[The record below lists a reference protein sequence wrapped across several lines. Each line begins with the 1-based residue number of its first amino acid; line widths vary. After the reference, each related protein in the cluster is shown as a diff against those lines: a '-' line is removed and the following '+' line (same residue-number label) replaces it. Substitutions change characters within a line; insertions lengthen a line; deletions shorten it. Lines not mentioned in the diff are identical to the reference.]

1 MLVAGADPVQHEAKV
16 WKFMHKLFP
25 TCLLIQDGSNS
36 PELQITE
43 VNLHPGCGFPSDQGK
58 TILLAGGFSSI
69 TAESGFPLSSTL
81 QLNHALATLGA
92 GELATL
98 AQAELKRF
106 NGLDYRSYT
115 VEADNRVC
123 VLGDNA
129 EQLNKFM
136 DTYGGVLNVEP
147 LLVKGYHPEIPTVT
161 ELNIDNHGLQC
172 RLEYQV
178 RSPINLE
185 LCTYCGACGPACPEQ
200 CISEKLFVN
209 YDACTF
215 CKECEKVCVA
225 KAIDVHSAL
234 SKVLEVPALIILG
247 TFKVELSEGF
257 GKVFY
262 EDNLA
267 EYFATLFPSQI
278 DEIITCNNDLCQY
291 SGNLGRGCDLCL
303 SSCPHGAIIQD
314 SKGVSVDSFKCEE
327 CGACVAACPTGALQN
342 QRFND
347 SSFVDYFCAVTI
359 PPDGTVVIGDEKSLH
374 GLWWQEQGKR
384 RENTF
389 FLHYDTAHS
398 LSLFHFMFLLSR
410 GARRIIL
417 LEREGQEDGIPA
429 AKKQMSLAN
438 EMLNRLYDIDDAVL
452 SCSLDDFGSLMTAP
466 LAGSFGSPAGTGYTA
481 FNNRRHSLVVALEA
495 LVKNSG
501 RELSMQPE
509 GYIPFA
515 TVSCNSER
523 CTQCMACL
531 NDCRIE
537 AMRAD
542 PQQLS
547 LNHLG
552 AMCVGCGLCVRICPE
567 NALTISQEFTLGN
580 DFFVPREMAKAEPMA
595 CKKCGKV
602 FGTRK
607 SFDRVMAILSKKE
620 TVDTSHFEYC
630 DTCRVV
636 KLFESE

>member
-1 MLVAGADPVQHEAKV
+1 MQ
-16 WKFMHKLFP
+16 KLFP
-25 TCLLIQDGSNS
+25 TCLLVQDGSNV
-36 PELQITE
+36 PELEITE
-43 VNLHPGCGFPSDQGK
+43 VNLHPGRGFSSDQGK
-58 TILLAGGFSSI
+58 SILLAGGFSSI
-69 TAESGFPLSSTL
+69 TPESSFPLSSTL
-81 QLNHALATLGA
+81 LLNHALATFGA
-92 GELATL
+92 SELTAL
-98 AQAELKRF
+98 AQAELRRF

-123 VLGDNA
+123 VLADNA
-129 EQLNKFM
+129 DQLTTFM
-136 DTYGGVLNVEP
+136 DTYGGVLNIEP

-161 ELNIDNHGLQC
+161 ELHIDNHGLQC

-185 LCTYCGACGPACPEQ
+185 LCTYCGGCGPACPEQ
-200 CISEKLFVN
+200 CISEKLFVDF
-209 YDACTF
+209 DACTF
-215 CKECEKVCVA
+215 CKACEKVCA
-225 KAIDVHSAL
+225 TKAIDIHGAL
-234 SKVLEVPALIILG
+234 SKLLEVPALIVLG
-247 TFKVELSEGF
+247 TFKVDLPDGY

-262 EDNLA
+262 EDKLA
-267 EYFATLFPSQI
+267 DYFATLFSCQI
-278 DEIITCNNDLCQY
+278 DEVITCNNDLCQY

-314 SKGVSVDSFKCEE
+314 SRGVTVDSFKCEE

-347 SSFVDYFCAVTI
+347 SAFVEYFHDVSI
-359 PPDGTVVIGDEKSLH
+359 PQDGTVVIGDEKSLH
-374 GLWWQEQGKR
+374 GLWWQEQGQR
-384 RENTF
+384 RECIL
-389 FLHYDTAHS
+389 FLNYDTVHS
-398 LSLFHFMFLLSR
+398 LSLFHFMFLFSR

-417 LEREGQEDGIPA
+417 LERKGQEDGKA
-429 AKKQMSLAN
+429 AAQKQIRLAN
-438 EMLNRLYDIDDAVL
+438 EMLNRLYDMSNAVT
-452 SCSLDDFGSLMTAP
+452 SCSLDDFHSSIDTSSV
-466 LAGSFGSPAGTGYTA
+466 GSFGSPVGNVD
-481 FNNRRHSLVVALEA
+481 FVNRRQSLVVALEI

-501 RELSMQPE
+501 REVTMQPE

-515 TVSCNSER
+515 TVNCDSEK

-531 NDCRIE
+531 NDCRVE

-552 AMCVGCGLCVRICPE
+552 AMCVGCGLCVHICPE
-567 NALTISQEFTLGN
+567 NALTIAPQFTLDN
-580 DFFVPREMAKAEPMA
+580 DFFAVREMAQAEPMA

-607 SFDRVMAILSKKE
+607 SFERVMAILSKKE